1 MSKSIP
7 VASNFKTFKFTKS
20 VECLAAPPKG
30 ASLAGKLIVVQCSLD
45 ADGNH
50 GGFLLEGD
58 TVERF
63 SVRGSVG
70 FDVSDC
76 AILPPRSTAAPG

>member
-1 MSKSIP
+1 MSKSI
-7 VASNFKTFKFTKS
+7 
-20 VECLAAPPKG
+20 
-30 ASLAGKLIVVQCSLD
+30 LAGKLIVVTQRSLD

-63 SVRGSVG
+63 SVRGIVG

-76 AILPPRSTAAPG
+76 AILPPRSTAARA